1 MHVKSCFDGIRTHAS
16 QLLVGHYY
24 QLGYVATYLE
34 RGKFKSVVHSI
45 KESNRVRS
53 HSRATRYKYGSQI
66 YSSLLNRLNLMH
78 FLRKIF

>member
-1 MHVKSCFDGIRTHAS
+1 MHVKSCFDEIRTHAS

-53 HSRATRYKYGSQI
+53 HCARQGTNMVAKFTVACWTG
-66 YSSLLNRLNLMH
+66 LTWC
-78 FLRKIF
+78 IF

>member
-53 HSRATRYKYGSQI
+53 HSRATRYKYGNQV

-78 FLRKIF
+78 FLRTVF

>member
-16 QLLVGHYY
+16 QLLVGNYY

-53 HSRATRYKYGSQI
+53 QSRATRYKYGSQV
-66 YSSLLNRLNLMH
+66 YSSLLNRLNLIH
-78 FLRKIF
+78 FLRTIF